1 MDLRRRNRSL
11 CMTFVE
17 FCHQYHVGFI
27 QDQRLHVLSSFPHL
41 FASGR
46 IRRPLTSPSKLWGGH
61 CPLAGTAARLPGA
74 PQSCAVLFA
83 RSVSHVEEGNVS
95 RGWRN
100 VNGARWSCRPRV
112 SGVLRSS
119 GRSVAR
125 TANVSTRGQW
135 GSRLPCSRR
144 RPQDLT
150 EKSSFTAND
159 RIGE

>member
-1 MDLRRRNRSL
+1 MYDICGILPSVSCWLHTRPKTSR
-11 CMTFVE
+11 
-17 FCHQYHVGFI
+17 FI
-27 QDQRLHVLSSFPHL
+27 QFSTFICIGSNKAAINESQQAV
-41 FASGR
+41 
-46 IRRPLTSPSKLWGGH
+46 GGH
-61 CPLAGTAARLPGA
+61 HPLAGTAARLPGA
-74 PQSCAVLFA
+74 PHSCAVLFA

-144 RPQDLT
+144 KPQELT
-150 EKSSFTAND
+150 EKSSFAAND